1 MQTTI
6 APSAYPSKPL
16 PELVPSAHTPVEPVT
31 PNEIALHAVA
41 QKIGNC
47 PQEALH
53 LFNAYHAVRAIRQK
67 FAADAAQTF
76 IWQAANDVSKLTPHA
91 AQGKID
97 AQFHN
102 GHHAELAKFAAIDSG
117 LRALEAEPGLADAL
131 ALLNPLHAE
140 RERLQTLVLAER
152 QARAE
157 AHQHVIDMEHAA
169 IEKAQL
175 AALADPDL
183 KLARERLA
191 AFDSPE
197 PSAPAALIRGKQKLP
212 TDREPLEIDKLF
224 GPEE

>member
-6 APSAYPSKPL
+6 ATSAYPSKPL
-16 PELVPSAHTPVEPVT
+16 PELVPSAQTPVEPVT

-41 QKIGNC
+41 QKIINC
-47 PQEALH
+47 PQGALH

-76 IWQAANDVSKLTPHA
+76 IWQASHDVSKLTPHP

-131 ALLNPLHAE
+131 ALLDPLHAE
-140 RERLQTLVLAER
+140 RERLQTLVLEER
-152 QARAE
+152 QQKAE
-157 AHQHVIDMEHAA
+157 AHQHVLDMEKAA
-169 IEKAQL
+169 IEKAH
-175 AALADPDL
+175 AAAANDPDL
-183 KLARERLA
+183 QAAKARLA
-191 AFDSPE
+191 SFD
-197 PSAPAALIRGKQKLP
+197 APAAPPAPAPLVRGRVKLA
-212 TDREPLEIDKLF
+212 TDPLAADF
-224 GPEE
+224 H

>member
-6 APSAYPSKPL
+6 ATSAYPSKPL
-16 PELVPSAHTPVEPVT
+16 PELVPSAQTPVEPVT

-41 QKIGNC
+41 QKIINC
-47 PQEALH
+47 PQGALH

-76 IWQAANDVSKLTPHA
+76 IWQASHDVSKLTPHP

-131 ALLNPLHAE
+131 ALLDPLHAE
-140 RERLQTLVLAER
+140 RERLQVLVLKER
-152 QARAE
+152 QARAV
-157 AHQHVIDMEHAA
+157 AYQAVIDAEKLAVERAHAA
-169 IEKAQL
+169 
-175 AALADPDL
+175 AANDPDL
-183 KLARERLA
+183 QAAKARLA
-191 AFDSPE
+191 SFD
-197 PSAPAALIRGKQKLP
+197 APAAPPAPAPLVRGRVKLA
-212 TDREPLEIDKLF
+212 TDPLAADF
-224 GPEE
+224 H

>member
-1 MQTTI
+1 MQTTT
-6 APSAYPSKPL
+6 APSVYPSKPL
-16 PELVPSAHTPVEPVT
+16 PELVPSAQTPVEPVT

-41 QKIGNC
+41 QKIINC

-53 LFNAYHAVRAIRQK
+53 LFNAYHAVRSIRQK

-76 IWQAANDVSKLTPHA
+76 IWQAANDVSKLTPHP

-117 LRALEAEPGLADAL
+117 LRALEAEPGLAAAL
-131 ALLNPLHAE
+131 ALLDPLHAE
-140 RERLQTLVLAER
+140 RERLQVLVLAER
-152 QARAE
+152 KEKAE
-157 AHQHVIDMEHAA
+157 AHQHVLDMEKAA

-183 KLARERLA
+183 KAAREKLA
-191 AFDSPE
+191 AFDSP
-197 PSAPAALIRGKQKLP
+197 APTPAKPLVRGKVTLP
-212 TDREPLEIDKLF
+212 GAESNDLDKDF
-224 GPEE
+224 H